1 MSHRLPATRRY
12 IVSMSA
18 TSAGH
23 RYWAIQFGVAIA
35 GLVLLPVFGIALSV
49 SSREYRG
56 LGVIVVLC
64 AVPFVVLLVWVGRQ
78 YRAYPREQRLIYGW
92 AVMQQTHPVWLV
104 RARPQL
110 RIMATARRARDGK
123 MSRQELLWLQ
133 SLKPKNPYPGVLPPV

>member
-1 MSHRLPATRRY
+1 VLE
-12 IVSMSA
+12 
-18 TSAGH
+18 
-23 RYWAIQFGVAIA
+23 QVAN
-35 GLVLLPVFGIALSV
+35 LLCGS
-49 SSREYRG
+49 
-56 LGVIVVLC
+56 
-64 AVPFVVLLVWVGRQ
+64 
-78 YRAYPREQRLIYGW
+78 EQRLIYGW